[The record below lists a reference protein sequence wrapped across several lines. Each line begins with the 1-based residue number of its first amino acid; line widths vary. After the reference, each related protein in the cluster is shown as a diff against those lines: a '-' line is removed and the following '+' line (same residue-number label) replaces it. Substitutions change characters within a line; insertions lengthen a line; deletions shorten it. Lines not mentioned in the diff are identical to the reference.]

1 MFQTISLPII
11 DRRQADGV
19 LVPAQAGEAVREDLH
34 WSRKLEASNFLPKN
48 PAQEKKYGIQT

>member
-1 MFQTISLPII
+1 M
-11 DRRQADGV
+11 